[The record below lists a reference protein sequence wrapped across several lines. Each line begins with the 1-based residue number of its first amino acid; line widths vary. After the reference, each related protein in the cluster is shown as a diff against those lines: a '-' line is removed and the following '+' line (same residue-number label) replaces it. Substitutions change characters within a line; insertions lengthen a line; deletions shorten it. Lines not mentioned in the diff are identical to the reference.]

1 MRRFLVSFLCLLQTL
16 IFLNAQEPLQND
28 TLYQMLSSLAEG
40 KDSVRLKMLND
51 LANSNTLASGYLSY
65 ADLLLKEARSQRNSL
80 YEGNALFLHIKYYY
94 NNNTDSMYY
103 WIQEAEPV
111 FLETKQ
117 YEYLF
122 RAKAWYIYVL
132 TNEGRNEEA
141 LEWVNALKKQAQLLG
156 YPDGYDMANQALA
169 NFYFSTNLPKEGV
182 LLYEEILQ
190 GMEERKAPLSK
201 RIYIV
206 RQLLNKAPEREQ
218 RLKYLERLDEYIKD
232 CEAKGIEQ
240 IDNDLFVY
248 YLKYITNRNYALEYI
263 QVKDVKQAEMY
274 LDSAAALG
282 EKYDMTSLRPELM
295 MIQVLC
301 CVEKKENEKA
311 LGLLDS
317 LAVLYEKANRYRN
330 LISVL
335 DYQSN
340 LLLELNR
347 NRDAALAYKKL
358 KTLNDSISRADFYQE
373 LAKMKTRHELDKLE
387 LKNQKMEMTA
397 SQTKMKMQL
406 MVGGLLALTV
416 ICLSLGYLVYTV
428 HKYGR
433 QLKAAKEKAEEA
445 DRLKSA
451 FLANMNHE
459 IRTPLNAIV
468 GFSEILIEENDKESR
483 EEYGQI
489 IRNNNNLLQ
498 RLICDVLDISKI
510 ESDMIAFSYSDINL
524 SALMKEVYSVIQL
537 RMPDGVTLVLADSPA
552 IVLYTDRNRLTQ
564 VLTNLLTNAIK
575 HTERGSITFGYEV
588 SETDVCFFVA
598 DTGEGIPLEQQH
610 KIFSRFVQLN
620 DWTQGVGLG
629 LAICKG
635 LVQKMG
641 GHIGV
646 SSEVGV
652 GSRFTFT
659 LPYNKKEQE

>member
-301 CVEKKENEKA
+301 CVEKKENERRW
-311 LGLLDS
+311 
-317 LAVLYEKANRYRN
+317 VCWIRWP
-330 LISVL
+330 
-335 DYQSN
+335 
-340 LLLELNR
+340 
-347 NRDAALAYKKL
+347 
-358 KTLNDSISRADFYQE
+358 FC
-373 LAKMKTRHELDKLE
+373 MKRR
-387 LKNQKMEMTA
+387 
-397 SQTKMKMQL
+397 
-406 MVGGLLALTV
+406 TV
-416 ICLSLGYLVYTV
+416 
-428 HKYGR
+428 
-433 QLKAAKEKAEEA
+433 
-445 DRLKSA
+445 
-451 FLANMNHE
+451 
-459 IRTPLNAIV
+459 
-468 GFSEILIEENDKESR
+468 
-483 EEYGQI
+483 
-489 IRNNNNLLQ
+489 
-498 RLICDVLDISKI
+498 
-510 ESDMIAFSYSDINL
+510 
-524 SALMKEVYSVIQL
+524 
-537 RMPDGVTLVLADSPA
+537 
-552 IVLYTDRNRLTQ
+552 
-564 VLTNLLTNAIK
+564 
-575 HTERGSITFGYEV
+575 
-588 SETDVCFFVA
+588 
-598 DTGEGIPLEQQH
+598 TG
-610 KIFSRFVQLN
+610 
-620 DWTQGVGLG
+620 T
-629 LAICKG
+629 
-635 LVQKMG
+635 
-641 GHIGV
+641 
-646 SSEVGV
+646 
-652 GSRFTFT
+652 
-659 LPYNKKEQE
+659 